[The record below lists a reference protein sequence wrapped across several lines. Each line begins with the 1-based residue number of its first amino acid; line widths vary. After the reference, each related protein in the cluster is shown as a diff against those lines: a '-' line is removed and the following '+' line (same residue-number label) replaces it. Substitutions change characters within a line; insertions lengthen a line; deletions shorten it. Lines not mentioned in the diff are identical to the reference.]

1 MGGPYGAA
9 LVVAGA
15 DVTFVAR
22 GRHLAAMQKS
32 GLRIEGTHEI
42 ELPSVRA
49 TETPAEV
56 GVVDLVLFCVKL
68 WDVETAGE
76 LIRPI
81 VGPETAVIALQNGI
95 DAGERLTSILGSDA
109 VMGGVAVGSGAV
121 VSPGVINTIG
131 RHHRLIFGE
140 LDGRISGRAEGILD
154 LFKRTSFEG
163 VLSRDIV
170 LEGWEKFTVFVAH
183 SGVSALTR
191 LPIGKLRDDPEVFGL
206 YEAAMREVIAVGR
219 AEGVR
224 FPQDTI
230 ERQLAFLRGLGPDHR
245 PSMAV
250 DLMQGNRLELTW
262 LAGKVVELGRRYAIP
277 TPINGVVYAALKPFI
292 NGAPV

>member
-1 MGGPYGAA
+1 
-9 LVVAGA
+9 
-15 DVTFVAR
+15 
-22 GRHLAAMQKS
+22 
-32 GLRIEGTHEI
+32 
-42 ELPSVRA
+42 
-49 TETPAEV
+49 
-56 GVVDLVLFCVKL
+56 
-68 WDVETAGE
+68 
-76 LIRPI
+76 
-81 VGPETAVIALQNGI
+81 
-95 DAGERLTSILGSDA
+95 
-109 VMGGVAVGSGAV
+109 MGGVAVGSGAV

-224 FPQDTI
+224 FPPDTI

-277 TPINGVVYAALKPFI
+277 TPINGVALSH
-292 NGAPV
+292 